1 MNIEKYLN
9 DLELQLLD
17 KKNWRNFITNR
28 SFTSTIPKEPGVY
41 IILENENIVYAGES
55 GNLQARINDFLDTR
69 NHSLRRKLGKNLF
82 NKKQGFIMG
91 TAKIKF
97 PSKIEILLNKH
108 IQKYFIISFLKINL
122 GRKELEERIVNSMQK
137 EFKLNVRG
145 KRKSTIIK

>member
-1 MNIEKYLN
+1 MSVNYKPVEQKPANKQWYL
-9 DLELQLLD
+9 
-17 KKNWRNFITNR
+17 
-28 SFTSTIPKEPGVY
+28 PGVATGL
-41 IILENENIVYAGES
+41 IITMKHL
-55 GNLQARINDFLDTR
+55 L
-69 NHSLRRKLGKNLF
+69 KNLF